1 MSSTTTTDPSRQEL
15 GHVMSK
21 RVLIA
26 VWAAL
31 VVLTVVTVAVTRV
44 EQLDFGRFNI
54 WLALIIATVKG
65 SLVGLYFM
73 HLRYDS
79 PLHALIL
86 IIALAF
92 VAMFIIGTITDTA
105 AYQEILDTP
114 RGWPISP

>member
-1 MSSTTTTDPSRQEL
+1 MSSTTTTDPSHQEL
-15 GHVMSK
+15 GHVMPK
-21 RVLIA
+21 RVLIG

-31 VVLTVVTVAVTRV
+31 VVLTVVTVAVKEV
-44 EQLDFGRFNI
+44 DLGRFNI

-65 SLVGLYFM
+65 TLVGLYFM

-86 IIALAF
+86 IVALAF

-105 AYQEILDTP
+105 AYQEILETP
-114 RGWPISP
+114 RGWAVSP